1 MAKVAHP
8 AVIIGLGG
16 TGKWILTYIKK
27 SLMDTYGGVV
37 PPTIQ
42 LLSFDTTSEK
52 VSHDGNA
59 QEEDV
64 QVGDLQLDSNS
75 EFVYLGGN
83 IKQIALDIHNR
94 NEYPHIGS
102 WLQAGTYLQ
111 STDDRSFDISDGAG
125 QKRPFGRMSL
135 FLDLQS
141 NVEAKISNK
150 ISTAI
155 TNVINANRQVET
167 VEIYIIGSL
176 AGGTGAGTFID
187 VAHLARWYAMK
198 KLATGKFAIRGF
210 LVLPNSFQ
218 SVIQVGKVQAQAF
231 AAMRELDRF
240 MYVFNQSY
248 PIVYNPYN
256 AELQTSYGGS
266 ESGKLFDSCFMLD
279 ANRELV
285 SLEGVPP
292 KYGVYPTIADAINM
306 LLDGSVGESFVQHYI
321 NVGNDIALTQSRLKK
336 PIYSSLGAFA
346 MILPVEDI
354 ITSLSYRF
362 ARELLADHLLQL
374 REEPSE
380 GGQTRYSLIYEG
392 NAREEAISFLRMP
405 QSASGIASTAFIQ
418 RVPDL
423 ERVQRKDITVIG
435 PAGDQEA
442 AELLTWIIPPE
453 GDPSV
458 EALIKQVR
466 DDLQMRLVNQVNTS
480 DIEGDDPIDGAGRIV
495 SRVRDFREEYL
506 GREVGGRKV
515 GGRYQKA
522 LERCRDLH
530 RERYRR
536 LLIEYMNSL
545 LNGPAPTNLA
555 FQAEK
560 QGRLGR
566 AQAFLA
572 NLVFLNSELVAF
584 FDDIKAYRA
593 KQGYNAQAYDEASLL
608 RTEMDDHKSNSSG
621 FLGIGRI
628 LKDMSPAIKAQKA
641 YLDAEQNF
649 IDVEVSDLFF
659 DYLQQTARLLQRES
673 EEFKTEIDN
682 WVNSMV
688 HGVTGSIYDQGL
700 YRALNHLT
708 IHHQTEREQKQTNFQ
723 QVRQYLTDAQYE
735 DRIYQTQVDGKFP
748 EALTRFIWNVSEQN
762 GVVSVDLNGY
772 TSVQKAKRTGQTER
786 NLEQLLSLARP
797 YFEPLRNTLA
807 IRDRLVELYEPDRL
821 ARYLRDSSAAMARFV
836 ASDKAGG
843 DTATTYFICVN
854 AGDQIRYFN
863 NLGAQLSNFGS
874 SNYQNQILE
883 SDNPYTCTVLVTTDR
898 FASGGLFSYVTAERE
913 YNQYTGDARLLH
925 IFPAEVNAVHLEQ
938 QLRTINEPR
947 RRFSLRL
954 TATLEDLHLVRLFMQ
969 AYLYRF
975 IRPDAVDN
983 RTSRWNLYLK
993 TDTRRGNSV
1002 IALSQPSPS
1011 LDLLDAL
1018 ETFAFKKADIV
1029 NSTISIDFK
1038 ALAKALEEREEQASG
1053 GDTSRLINMLEELI
1067 ELEVEPM
1074 RNGSDQDQNMR
1085 DLGSVMRLLLDERI
1099 HTLRERLKH
1108 RGQTFDSTKAPLI
1121 NIRAI
1126 DGGEGVPVSAPALAP
1141 VASQPVPAVAP
1152 ASQPINGNGAATHVV
1167 SSTAVAPD
1175 LAGLRRDFDRLQS
1188 GKLTMNGFAKR
1199 LEKVIQN
1206 GQLSELQLDLEDYL
1220 NGDLTEDGFKE
1231 VLEDTFAKL

>member
-8 AVIIGLGG
+8 ALIIGLGG

-42 LLSFDTTSEK
+42 LLSFDTTSER
-52 VSHDGNA
+52 VSHDGKA

-64 QVGDLQLDSNS
+64 KVGDLQLDSNS

-83 IKQIALDIHNR
+83 IKQIALDIHNH

-102 WLQAGTYLQ
+102 WLQASTYLQ

-155 TNVINANRQVET
+155 SNVISANRQVET

-218 SVIQVGKVQAQAF
+218 SVIQVNKVQAQAF

-248 PIVYNPYN
+248 PIVYNPSN

-279 ANRELV
+279 ASRDIV
-285 SLEGVPP
+285 SLDGVQP
-292 KYGVYPTIADAINM
+292 KYGVYPTIADAITM
-306 LLDGSVGESFVQHYI
+306 LLDGSVGEAFVQHYV
-321 NVGNDIALTQSRLKK
+321 NVGNDIALTQARLKR

-346 MILPVEDI
+346 LILPVEDI

-380 GGQTRYSLIYEG
+380 GGQTRYSLVYDG
-392 NAREEAISFLRMP
+392 NAREEAVTFLRMP
-405 QSASGIASTAFIQ
+405 QSASGLASTAFIQ

-423 ERVQRKDITVIG
+423 ERVQRKDINVIG

-442 AELLTWIIPPE
+442 AELLTWIMPPE

-466 DDLQMRLVNQVNTS
+466 DDLQMRLVNQVTTS

-506 GREVGGRKV
+506 GRDVGGRKV

-530 RERYRR
+530 RDRYRR
-536 LLIEYMNSL
+536 LLIEYLNTL

-593 KQGYNAQAYDEASLL
+593 KQGYNAQAADEASLL
-608 RTEMDDHKSNSSG
+608 RTEMDDQKANGSG

-641 YLDAEQNF
+641 YLDAEQNL

-673 EEFKTEIDN
+673 EEFKDEIDN
-682 WVNSMV
+682 WINSLV
-688 HGVTGSIYDQGL
+688 HGVTGSSYDAGL
-700 YRALNHLT
+700 YRALNALNT
-708 IHHQTEREQKQTNFQ
+708 HHQTERDQKQNNFR
-723 QVRQYLTDAQYE
+723 QVRQYLTDSQYE
-735 DRIYQTQVDGKFP
+735 DRVYETQAAGKFD
-748 EALTRFIWNVSEQN
+748 EALTKFIWNVSDQN
-762 GVVSVDLNGY
+762 GKIEVDLDGY
-772 TSVQKAKRTGQTER
+772 VPVQKAKRPGQTER
-786 NLEQLLSLARP
+786 NLEQLMSLVRP
-797 YFEPLRNTLA
+797 YFEPLRGTLA
-807 IRDRLVELYEPDRL
+807 IRDRLVEIYEPDRL
-821 ARYLRDSSAAMARFV
+821 ARYLRDSSAAMVRFL

-843 DTATTYFICVN
+843 DAATTYFVCVN
-854 AGDQIRYFN
+854 AGEQIRYFN
-863 NLGAQLSNFGS
+863 SLAASLSSFGTA
-874 SNYQNQILE
+874 NYQNQILE

-898 FASGGLFSYVTAERE
+898 FASAGLFAYVTAERE

-954 TATLEDLHLVRLFMQ
+954 TATLEDLELVRLFMQ

-993 TDTRRGNSV
+993 TDTRRSNSV

-1018 ETFAFKKADIV
+1018 ETFVFKKTDIL
-1029 NSTISIDFK
+1029 NPTISIDFK
-1038 ALAKALEEREEQASG
+1038 ALGKALEERENQASG

-1067 ELEVEPM
+1067 ELDVEPM
-1074 RNGSDQDQNMR
+1074 RKDSNQDQNMR

-1108 RGQTFDSTKAPLI
+1108 RGETFDATKAPLI

-1126 DGGEGVPVSAPALAP
+1126 DGAMSSAPAPVSAP
-1141 VASQPVPAVAP
+1141 VASTPVQVAAAPQPT
-1152 ASQPINGNGAATHVV
+1152 NGNGAATQAV
-1167 SSTAVAPD
+1167 SSTAPASD
-1175 LAGLRRDFDRLQS
+1175 LSGLRRDFERLQD
-1188 GKLTMNGFAKR
+1188 GKLTMKGFANR
-1199 LEKVIQN
+1199 LERVIQN
-1206 GQLSELQLDLEDYL
+1206 GQLSELQLDLEDYK
-1220 NGDLTEDGFKE
+1220 NGDLTEEGFKE
-1231 VLEDTFAKL
+1231 VLEELFAKL